1 MAHILQQNNY
11 KPIKNAN
18 WILLIDVYKHYKLM
32 QQSRLKISDC
42 ISGISLMI
50 ECMLFKNVKNLIAD
64 YKTLFIGNG
73 PKLVFVKIDG

>member
-1 MAHILQQNNY
+1 
-11 KPIKNAN
+11 
-18 WILLIDVYKHYKLM
+18 M

-42 ISGISLMI
+42 ISGISLMT

-64 YKTLFIGNG
+64 YKTLFTGNG

>member
-1 MAHILQQNNY
+1 MASYLQQNNY

-64 YKTLFIGNG
+64 YPTLFIGNG
-73 PKLVFVKIDG
+73 PDLGFVKIDG

>member
-1 MAHILQQNNY
+1 
-11 KPIKNAN
+11 
-18 WILLIDVYKHYKLM
+18 M

-50 ECMLFKNVKNLIAD
+50 ECMLFKNVKKKLIAD
-64 YKTLFIGNG
+64 YKTLFIVYG

>member
-1 MAHILQQNNY
+1 
-11 KPIKNAN
+11 
-18 WILLIDVYKHYKLM
+18 M

-73 PKLVFVKIDG
+73 PDLGFVKIDG

>member
-1 MAHILQQNNY
+1 MASYSSAKHFY

-18 WILLIDVYKHYKLM
+18 WILLIDVYKHYKLK

-50 ECMLFKNVKNLIAD
+50 ECMLFKNVK
-64 YKTLFIGNG
+64 
-73 PKLVFVKIDG
+73 

>member
-1 MAHILQQNNY
+1 
-11 KPIKNAN
+11 
-18 WILLIDVYKHYKLM
+18 M

-64 YKTLFIGNG
+64 YIKTLFIGNG

>member
-1 MAHILQQNNY
+1 
-11 KPIKNAN
+11 
-18 WILLIDVYKHYKLM
+18 M
-32 QQSRLKISDC
+32 QQSSLKISDC